1 MKRTLSALLV
11 SSALLCAAVLPTMAA
26 ESADPAQTDS
36 AAVQEETMSDS
47 ELYYGQV
54 QEIGRDEAG
63 TITSLL
69 LTSERYGEYVMN
81 ISGETV
87 WIDSG
92 ERTASDPATLQVGE
106 SVYVYHSPVS
116 TRSLPP
122 QSPAFAVVRN
132 VPQDVGAAKYLEVEA
147 VTQNEDGS
155 ATITTN
161 NGGLWLTVEADASVT
176 TYAGEKASLADLQV
190 GSHVMAWYDI
200 VLLSYPGQAGTD
212 QLMLLPGAA
221 EERDGEA
228 AETSVPLRPR
238 PAETTTPAE
247 ALQDGTELSIVLEGD
262 MVLPVTGKV
271 ENGAAMVPVAA
282 VAQALGYEV
291 TYTPGENGEAAL
303 VTVEDDSFRV
313 NLNIGDNL
321 IQGVTKIEGAVGMTS
336 PMDYGMAPYIVEPG
350 TTWAPAQLF
359 EMLGRTVTVDG
370 DACPSSNQSQN
381 LYIQSAKA
389 AAQMRGRFA
398 FGCAIAKRETVPG
411 SQGCWMGT
419 VHPP

>member
-1 MKRTLSALLV
+1 M
-11 SSALLCAAVLPTMAA
+11 
-26 ESADPAQTDS
+26 
-36 AAVQEETMSDS
+36 
-47 ELYYGQV
+47 
-54 QEIGRDEAG
+54 
-63 TITSLL
+63 
-69 LTSERYGEYVMN
+69 
-81 ISGETV
+81 
-87 WIDSG
+87 
-92 ERTASDPATLQVGE
+92 
-106 SVYVYHSPVS
+106 
-116 TRSLPP
+116 
-122 QSPAFAVVRN
+122 VRN

-228 AETSVPLRPR
+228 AETSA
-238 PAETTTPAE
+238 PAETTAPAE

-370 DACPSSNQSQN
+370 DTLS
-381 LYIQSAKA
+381 IQ
-389 AAQMRGRFA
+389 
-398 FGCAIAKRETVPG
+398 
-411 SQGCWMGT
+411 
-419 VHPP
+419 

>member
-1 MKRTLSALLV
+1 
-11 SSALLCAAVLPTMAA
+11 
-26 ESADPAQTDS
+26 
-36 AAVQEETMSDS
+36 MSDS

-221 EERDGEA
+221 EER
-228 AETSVPLRPR
+228 
-238 PAETTTPAE
+238 
-247 ALQDGTELSIVLEGD
+247 SIVLEGD
-262 MVLPVTGKV
+262 MALPVTGKV

-370 DACPSSNQSQN
+370 NALS
-381 LYIQSAKA
+381 IQ
-389 AAQMRGRFA
+389 
-398 FGCAIAKRETVPG
+398 
-411 SQGCWMGT
+411 
-419 VHPP
+419 

>member
-11 SSALLCAAVLPTMAA
+11 SSALLCAAVLPAAAA
-26 ESADPAQTDS
+26 EPADPAQADT
-36 AAVQEETMSDS
+36 AATQEETLPDS
-47 ELYYGQV
+47 VSYYGQI
-54 QEIGRDEAG
+54 QEIGRDEQG
-63 TITSLL
+63 TITRLR
-69 LTSERYGEYVMN
+69 LTSEVYGEYVMN
-81 ISGETV
+81 ISSSTV

-92 ERTASDPATLQVGE
+92 NYSASDPSDLEVGE

-122 QSPAFAVVRN
+122 QSAAYAVVRN
-132 VPQDVGAAKYLEVEA
+132 FPQDISAAKYQEVEA

-212 QLMLLPGAA
+212 QLMLLPGAV

-228 AETSVPLRPR
+228 AETSVP
-238 PAETTTPAE
+238 AETTTPAE
-247 ALQDGTELSIVLEGD
+247 TLQDGTELSIVLETD

-370 DACPSSNQSQN
+370 DTLS
-381 LYIQSAKA
+381 IQ
-389 AAQMRGRFA
+389 
-398 FGCAIAKRETVPG
+398 
-411 SQGCWMGT
+411 
-419 VHPP
+419 

>member
-63 TITSLL
+63 AITSLR

-81 ISGETV
+81 ISDETV

-132 VPQDVGAAKYLEVEA
+132 IPQDVGAAQYHEVEA

-155 ATITTN
+155 ITITTN

-212 QLMLLPGAA
+212 QLMLLPGAV

-228 AETSVPLRPR
+228 AETSVP
-238 PAETTTPAE
+238 AETTTPAE
-247 ALQDGTELSIVLEGD
+247 TLQDGTELSIVLETD

-291 TYTPGENGEAAL
+291 TPGENGEAAL

-370 DACPSSNQSQN
+370 DVLS
-381 LYIQSAKA
+381 IQ
-389 AAQMRGRFA
+389 
-398 FGCAIAKRETVPG
+398 
-411 SQGCWMGT
+411 
-419 VHPP
+419 

>member
-81 ISGETV
+81 ISSETV

-228 AETSVPLRPR
+228 AETS
-238 PAETTTPAE
+238 APAE

-262 MVLPVTGKV
+262 MALPVTGKV

-303 VTVEDDSFRV
+303 VTVEDASFRI

-370 DACPSSNQSQN
+370 DALS
-381 LYIQSAKA
+381 IQ
-389 AAQMRGRFA
+389 
-398 FGCAIAKRETVPG
+398 
-411 SQGCWMGT
+411 
-419 VHPP
+419 

>member
-11 SSALLCAAVLPTMAA
+11 SSALLCAAALPAMAA
-26 ESADPAQTDS
+26 EPTDLTQTDPAVMQD
-36 AAVQEETMSDS
+36 ETLPDS

-54 QEIGRDEAG
+54 KEIGRDEAG
-63 TITSLL
+63 NITSLW

-81 ISGETV
+81 ISSETV

-228 AETSVPLRPR
+228 AETSA
-238 PAETTTPAE
+238 PAETTAPAE

-262 MVLPVTGKV
+262 MALPVTGKV
-271 ENGAAMVPVAA
+271 EKGAAMVPVAA

-370 DACPSSNQSQN
+370 DTLS
-381 LYIQSAKA
+381 IQ
-389 AAQMRGRFA
+389 
-398 FGCAIAKRETVPG
+398 
-411 SQGCWMGT
+411 
-419 VHPP
+419 

>member
-69 LTSERYGEYVMN
+69 LTSEHYGEYVMN
-81 ISGETV
+81 ISSETV

-228 AETSVPLRPR
+228 AETSA
-238 PAETTTPAE
+238 PAETTAPAE

-370 DACPSSNQSQN
+370 DALS
-381 LYIQSAKA
+381 IQ
-389 AAQMRGRFA
+389 
-398 FGCAIAKRETVPG
+398 
-411 SQGCWMGT
+411 
-419 VHPP
+419 

>member
-81 ISGETV
+81 ISSETV

-200 VLLSYPGQAGTD
+200 VLLSYPGQAGT
-212 QLMLLPGAA
+212 

-228 AETSVPLRPR
+228 AETSIPV
-238 PAETTTPAE
+238 ETTAPAE

-370 DACPSSNQSQN
+370 DALS
-381 LYIQSAKA
+381 IQ
-389 AAQMRGRFA
+389 
-398 FGCAIAKRETVPG
+398 
-411 SQGCWMGT
+411 
-419 VHPP
+419 